1 MPKYKQ
7 AKGALIMTDLFT
19 KMMNSMVGN
28 NPQIMQIVKEIKESG
43 MSAEEL
49 FYKKAQEKGIDP
61 ETILKQL
68 R

>member
-1 MPKYKQ
+1 
-7 AKGALIMTDLFT
+7 MTDLFT

-43 MSAEEL
+43 MSAEQL